1 MTFQKILFSAIL
13 VALPINEGAAQ
24 PMSPQPNAG
33 RADFADLA
41 LNATTVARAQIV
53 DAKEVKR
60 ERAPGLAPGF
70 RRFLV
75 RAQVQSV
82 LAAPAG
88 VPGEITYLV
97 DIPENERGRTPRMEG
112 QIVLLFLGA
121 EHAPG
126 EFVLAHKYG
135 QQAWSAGREQI
146 VSRFLGERA
155 AAGGAP
161 RAESI
166 SSAFHV
172 PGSIPGESETQIFVR
187 TQNGRP
193 LSLVV
198 LRRPGVDPHVVLST
212 GDIIDPNAPAPD
224 AGSLS
229 SVILACSLPAQLPQ
243 DIAGGSNGEALAADY
258 QVALEA
264 LGTCDRNF

>member
-1 MTFQKILFSAIL
+1 MTFRKILFSTILMAIP
-13 VALPINEGAAQ
+13 VNPATAQVSAAQ
-24 PMSPQPNAG
+24 PIAG
-33 RADFADLA
+33 RADFANLA
-41 LNATTVARAQIV
+41 LGATTVARAQIV
-53 DAKEVKR
+53 KAKEVKR

-75 RAQVQSV
+75 RAQVQTV

-88 VPGEITYLV
+88 VPGEISYLV
-97 DIPENERGRTPRMEG
+97 DIPENSRGRVPKIEG
-112 QIVLLFLGA
+112 QIVLLFLGP
-121 EHAPG
+121 EQAPG

-146 VSRFLGERA
+146 VSGFLGERA

-166 SSAFHV
+166 TSAFHV

-198 LRRPGVDPHVVLST
+198 LRRPGIEPHVVLST
-212 GDIIDPNAPAPD
+212 GDIIDPNAPSPD
-224 AGSLS
+224 ASSLS
-229 SVILACSLPAQLPQ
+229 SVILACSLPAELPA
-243 DIAGGSNGEALAADY
+243 DIAGGNNGQALTEDYRAALD
-258 QVALEA
+258 A
-264 LGTCDRNF
+264 LGQCDRNF